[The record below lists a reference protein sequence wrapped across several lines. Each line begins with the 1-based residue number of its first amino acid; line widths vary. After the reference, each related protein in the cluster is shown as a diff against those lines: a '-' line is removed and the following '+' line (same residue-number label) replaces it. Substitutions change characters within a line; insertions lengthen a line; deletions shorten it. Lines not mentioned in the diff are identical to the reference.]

1 MTIKRTLVVIVLLS
15 LLGLAASLWA
25 YPRLP
30 DQVPSHW
37 NIAGEVDDT
46 MQRDTI
52 VYLLPGLG
60 LVLGLLLLYIPY
72 IDPLRANVERFRST
86 YNWFIVGMSLFFL
99 FLHVLTILAGLGI
112 RFNMTDMLIPAAS
125 AMVIGIGYVLERT
138 KPNWFLGIRTPWTLS
153 SSTVWDKTH
162 RLGGLLFK
170 LSGVTMLTGLLFSQ
184 EAAFFLLMGS
194 ILITTL
200 VTIVYSY
207 FAYRDEQMQAQN
219 P

>member
-46 MQRDTI
+46 KQRDTI